1 MILELEHVTKLY
13 RDFKALDDLTVSIR
27 PGAIGLLGPNGA
39 GKSTLIKAL
48 LGLVKLT
55 EGQARVLGMDARTDS
70 RLIREQVGY
79 MPEDDCTIPG
89 MKGVEAVAY
98 AGELAGLPA
107 SIALRRAHEI
117 LDFVTVQEERYR
129 EVQTYSTGM
138 RQKIKLAQS
147 LIHSPKLLFLDEPA
161 NGLDPVGRERM
172 LALIR
177 TLYQKKGIS
186 VVVSTHIL
194 GDIEECCDAVLIL
207 GRGRLLV
214 YDDIETLKQSQDTS
228 VGIRFDGDG
237 AALRAG
243 LESRSCEVQVLKDNN
258 WRVQANSPDIDVA
271 RSILEAARDAGVALR
286 SLDPSRNTLEEI
298 FLQAVQTTSGV
309 PTTVEPAVT
318 GGL

>member
-1 MILELEHVTKLY
+1 MILQLENVTKLY
-13 RDFKALDDLTVSIR
+13 GGFKALDDLTVSIR

-48 LGLVKLT
+48 LGLVRLT
-55 EGQARVLGMDARTDS
+55 HGQATVLGHDARTES
-70 RLIREQVGY
+70 RQIREIVGY

-98 AGELAGLPA
+98 AGELAGLPKQI
-107 SIALRRAHEI
+107 SLRRAHEI
-117 LDFVTVQEERYR
+117 LDFVSLYEERYR

-138 RQKIKLAQS
+138 RQKVKLAQS
-147 LIHSPKLLFLDEPA
+147 LIHSPKLVFLDEPA

-186 VVVSTHIL
+186 VIVSTHIL

-214 YDDIETLKQSQDTS
+214 YDEIATLRQSTDPSYQ
-228 VGIRFDGDG
+228 VRFDGD
-237 AALRAG
+237 AAAFRAG
-243 LESRSCEVQVLKDNN
+243 LESRGCQFEVIKDRH
-258 WRVQANSPDIDVA
+258 WRVSPGDAGQDVP
-271 RSILEAARDAGVALR
+271 RCILEAARDARIALR
-286 SLDPSRNTLEEI
+286 SMDASRNTLEEI
-298 FLQAVQTTSGV
+298 FLQAVQSTSRSAT
-309 PTTVEPAVT
+309 PLETSFT
-318 GGL
+318 GDR